1 MTIPQFPTL
10 PGLGWSRAK
19 RPIFSTRIA
28 THVSGR
34 EVRSANYVY
43 PLYEFELTYELLRA
57 GAAQELET
65 LMGFFLQCQGQAG
78 VFRYLDPEDHLVMGQ
93 SLGTGDGITTGFSA
107 LRSLG
112 GWVEPVGN
120 IETVTRVSVGGV
132 DTATGWAIAAPNT
145 LAFAAAPALGK
156 TVTADFS
163 FSYLCRFGED
173 KHAYE
178 EFMSSFW
185 SNKSVKFQTVRAS

>member
-1 MTIPQFPTL
+1 MTTPLFPTL

-34 EVRSANYVY
+34 EVRRANYFY
-43 PLYEFELTYELLRA
+43 PLYEFELTFELLRA

-78 VFRYLDPEDHLVMGQ
+78 VFRYVDPQDHLVTGQ
-93 SLGTGDGITTGFSA
+93 SLGTGDGITTGFTA
-107 LRSLG
+107 LRNLG

-120 IETVTRVSVGGV
+120 LEAVSRVALGGV
-132 DTATGWAIAAPNT
+132 DTTTGWTIAAPNMLT
-145 LAFAAAPALGK
+145 FATAPAFGK

-163 FSYLCRFGED
+163 FSYLCRFGDD
-173 KHAYE
+173 KHGYE
-178 EFMSSFW
+178 EFMSALW
-185 SNKSVKFQTVRAS
+185 ANKSVKFQTVRAP